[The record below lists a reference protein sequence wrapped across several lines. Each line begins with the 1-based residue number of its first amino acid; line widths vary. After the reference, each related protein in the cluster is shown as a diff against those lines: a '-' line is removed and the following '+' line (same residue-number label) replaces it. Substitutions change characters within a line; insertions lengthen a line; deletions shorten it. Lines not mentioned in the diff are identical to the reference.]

1 MAKLI
6 GNAPN
11 QVPTNADLGK
21 MAFEDKVSVAN
32 INATGTKD
40 ATTFLRGD
48 NTFAGT
54 NIPAFEVYRSTDQ
67 IITNLTA
74 TKVQFDTEVFDTDNV
89 YDNAT
94 NYRFTPTVAGKYF
107 VYSQL
112 EMIDTLGTYNLS
124 QVNIDLRKNGS
135 VIRNNQMYF
144 NALAYTHTASIYGSI
159 DMNGTTDYLEIFV
172 LTRHN
177 SSNDSK
183 VRGANQASFFGAYR
197 IGA

>member
-6 GNAPN
+6 GSAPN
-11 QVPTNADLGK
+11 QISTNGDLGK

-32 INATGTKD
+32 LNATGTKD

-48 NTFAGT
+48 NTFAGA

-74 TKVQFDTEVFDTDNV
+74 TKVQFDTEVFDTDSA

-112 EMIDTLGTYNLS
+112 MMQDTLGTFNLL
-124 QVNIDLRKNGS
+124 QINIDLRKNGS
-135 VIRNNQMYF
+135 TFRRNQMYF
-144 NALAYTHTASIYGSI
+144 NALAYAHTASVYGSI

-172 LTRHN
+172 TTRHN
-177 SSNDSK
+177 SSSSSK
-183 VRGANQASFFGAYR
+183 VSGDAQSSFFGAYR
-197 IGA
+197 IGV